1 MYVCIHQR
9 GGSMCLEGLTHGDC
23 ALPRCTHRSRISG
36 PCCVL
41 WTRRGAT
48 LRLLCCATNFMSW
61 EVSPDCPNT
70 IRNTS
75 GFNMYRNYERPKM
88 LRIIHHSKYSYLN
101 QVVINSLEQIPDLFG
116 PYYPKILMSLEVS
129 IYFPTVPVVSN
140 SLSINVDYIVGQ
152 KVLESIGEICWTTLR
167 F

>member
-1 MYVCIHQR
+1 
-9 GGSMCLEGLTHGDC
+9 
-23 ALPRCTHRSRISG
+23 
-36 PCCVL
+36 
-41 WTRRGAT
+41 
-48 LRLLCCATNFMSW
+48 
-61 EVSPDCPNT
+61 
-70 IRNTS
+70 
-75 GFNMYRNYERPKM
+75 M

-116 PYYPKILMSLEVS
+116 PCYPKILMSLEVS